1 MRKVWRFTNPAT
13 GESWYEEYPASRP
26 DFIEYRGRR
35 KGRLASDPVILL
47 NGVELVGMGVTLPAY
62 DPTRCTRGCRMADPN
77 TSCVCPCW
85 HENHGIEN
93 KRVAETAEPMEIIC
107 VDKA

>member
-1 MRKVWRFTNPAT
+1 MRKVWRFTNPMT
-13 GESWYEEYPASRP
+13 DESWYEEYPASRP
-26 DFIEYRGRR
+26 DFVEYRGKR

-47 NGVELVGMGVTLPAY
+47 NGIEVVGTGVTLPAH

-85 HENHGIEN
+85 GLYHGKEN
-93 KRVAETAEPMEIIC
+93 KGLSETGEMLQEAP
-107 VDKA
+107 